1 MGKNR
6 GDGIFDKNIKH
17 LLRKGLLSAL
27 ACLAM
32 FSFLAFSIPLTSHA
46 TENIISDTTPTDPTV
61 DTDTNLT
68 GTQDERTNI
77 TDPGSAETPDDLKKL
92 NIANTV
98 TVTYDNGNGMT
109 GKYYRYTGNTTVLN
123 GVPYTLCATWN

>member
-6 GDGIFDKNIKH
+6 GAGIFDKQILS
-17 LLRKGLLSAL
+17 LLRRGLISAL

-77 TDPGSAETPDDLKKL
+77 TDPGSAETPDDLKKAVEDRL
-92 NIANTV
+92 KRCSQEDIR
-98 TVTYDNGNGMT
+98 DICF
-109 GKYYRYTGNTTVLN
+109 VL
-123 GVPYTLCATWN
+123 TSME